1 MGTID
6 LIIIGIIGL
15 FLIIGIA
22 KGFMKQILSAANW
35 LIALIGS
42 FLLIK
47 PVSAL
52 VAQTALKATI
62 NTKVGDWIASKGALF
77 STTISTGQASQQLT
91 EAISELGLPE
101 FIAKAIV
108 GGLDLS
114 SVEGS
119 TLAEVLAPT
128 IGNIILTV
136 LTFLALF
143 ILLMII
149 CKVVFRLLNKVF
161 DSGVLGV
168 VNRILGAA
176 LGLVKGAV
184 LVSLAMLLVSA
195 LSGLIPS
202 LNDFLTADLRLGTE
216 GFGIGKYFYE
226 NNPIMALIKGS
237 FNFKDILEELV

>member
-35 LIALIGS
+35 LLSLIGS
-42 FLLIK
+42 FLLLK

-52 VAQTALKATI
+52 VAKTAVKTTI

-77 STTISTGQASQQLT
+77 STTITSSQASEQLT
-91 EAISELGLPE
+91 GAISELGLPE

-143 ILLMII
+143 LVLAIVLKII
-149 CKVVFRLLNKVF
+149 FHLLNKVF
-161 DSGVLGV
+161 DKGVLGV
-168 VNRILGAA
+168 VNRILGAV
-176 LGLVKGAV
+176 LGLVKGVV

-195 LSGLIPS
+195 LSGLIQP
-202 LNDFLTADLRLGTE
+202 LNSFLTTDLKLGTE

-226 NNPIMALIKGS
+226 NNPILALIKGS
-237 FNFKDILEELV
+237 FNFKDILQDLI